1 MCGACGGGRSV
12 PRWEDVLA
20 PPTRGVLAARASAAG
35 RLLDSGSG
43 LRVRAWLSAG
53 YLVADRVG
61 RTVHAADLDSL
72 WRAVAERG
80 ARPAGWRPL
89 GGARTT
95 EFVEPYGDRD
105 LTAAAVW
112 CAAVARTEPAAELEL
127 TLPDPARSRV
137 VRVTIESGTVRATA
151 LDTPEP
157 VTRVRIDGAG
167 AAEAAHHLRARIPHT
182 PGTRP

>member
-1 MCGACGGGRSV
+1 M

-20 PPTRGVLAARASAAG
+20 PPTRAVLAARAAAAG
-35 RLLDSGSG
+35 RLLEPASG

-61 RTVHAADLDSL
+61 RTVHAADLDTL

-89 GGARTT
+89 GGVQTT
-95 EFVEPYGDRD
+95 EFVEPYDDDRD

-112 CAAVARTEPAAELEL
+112 CAAVARTEPDAHLEL

-137 VRVTIESGTVRATA
+137 VRVTIASGTVRATV
-151 LDTPEP
+151 LDAPEP

-167 AAEAAHHLRARIPHT
+167 AAEAAHHLSARTPDT